1 MQVMIMMMTMTM
13 IEVMKDEWLIKKE
26 SSCKCRKAPAEQSA
40 AAAETRPDSGGRNT
54 GFLKFL
60 IGTSSNRDFLT
71 MSTIFIRINDILYK
85 MAVAAH
91 CDDVVV
97 KTIRCEDC
105 FWNQLIHF
113 FPDLCRHIRRSSLA
127 GYFRLLVVKNFPLA
141 VEERQ
146 NRQFSCLWDW

>member
-1 MQVMIMMMTMTM
+1 MIGLGS
-13 IEVMKDEWLIKKE
+13 DKKE

-91 CDDVVV
+91 CDFYQMLHV
-97 KTIRCEDC
+97 
-105 FWNQLIHF
+105 FLIARVASNNIGATF
-113 FPDLCRHIRRSSLA
+113 TF
-127 GYFRLLVVKNFPLA
+127 
-141 VEERQ
+141 
-146 NRQFSCLWDW
+146 